1 MRFCPVWDRVVMALR
16 GLLDRASNMSV
27 TSPRRVVRGREVTV
41 LDPAKFIPAKDKVCQ
56 TTAYPTPY
64 ELAWQET
71 HSGKGLSDAIESVKC
86 KLGVSY
92 DMASSL
98 VWAEITAVS
107 PRVPS

>member
-1 MRFCPVWDRVVMALR
+1 MF
-16 GLLDRASNMSV
+16 
-27 TSPRRVVRGREVTV
+27 
-41 LDPAKFIPAKDKVCQ
+41 DPETFIPAQDQVSR

-71 HSGKGLSDAIESVKC
+71 HSGKGLSDAIESVRSR
-86 KLGVSY
+86 LGVSY

-98 VWAEITAVS
+98 VWAEITAQS